1 MAVFDPLITDTAQRG
16 YYPVYL
22 FREDFTGAYLSLNQ
36 GVTEVKHRYHAG
48 AKDALVARAT
58 DFRARL
64 GSLPRGFSSANID
77 LRPSASS
84 NNSAF
89 YESGNICSV
98 FYDAARLP
106 DEGSFVNDLTA
117 ILKAYA
123 TISDTDPDL
132 SSAAVEGD
140 EPPTG
145 DEFDEDHTRFKAHRR
160 LERNPTVSKRVKA
173 VQGLIC
179 RACGFD
185 FRIAYPGIAQNEFI
199 EAHHLVPI
207 SQLGQKVRRDPV
219 KDFAVL
225 CSNCHRMIHRTA
237 EPDDLEAFKK
247 ALKN

>member
-1 MAVFDPLITDTAQRG
+1 M
-16 YYPVYL
+16 YL

-36 GVTEVKHRYHAG
+36 GVTEVKTRYHTG
-48 AKDALVARAT
+48 AKHALIARGT

-64 GSLPRGFSSANID
+64 GGIPGGFSSADID
-77 LRPSASS
+77 LRPSSSS

-89 YESGNICSV
+89 YEAGNICSV
-98 FYDAARLP
+98 FYDTADLP
-106 DEGSFVNDLTA
+106 NEERFVSDLVA
-117 ILKAYA
+117 ILQSYA
-123 TISDTDPDL
+123 AISDADPDL

-145 DEFDEDHTRFKAHRR
+145 DEFDEDHRRFKAHRR

-173 VQGLIC
+173 AQQLRLPC
-179 RACGFD
+179 L
-185 FRIAYPGIAQNEFI
+185 RIRLSYRLSRSFSNKII

-207 SQLGQKVRRDPV
+207 SQLKGQKVRRDPI

-237 EPDDLEAFKK
+237 APDDLEAFKRT
-247 ALKN
+247 LKSE